1 MYQIEYGVE
10 CPFWNYLKDG
20 TNAKCN
26 DELNIELCN
35 YDGGAC
41 CKEVIDDSECEFC
54 LCHEDLTR
62 HPSMFGT
69 ETPDPYEDDI
79 PIPFFDRGTY

>member
-10 CPFWNYLKDG
+10 CPFLNYLKSVTD
-20 TNAKCN
+20 AKCHYQF
-26 DELNIELCN
+26 NIGRCN

-69 ETPDPYEDDI
+69 ETPGPYEDDI
-79 PIPFFDRGTY
+79 PIPFFDRGT